1 LVIAALKQK
10 KLLFRIAA
18 FDSNIIELVC

>member
-1 LVIAALKQK
+1 LVIVVLKQK
-10 KLLFRIAA
+10 KLLFKIAA